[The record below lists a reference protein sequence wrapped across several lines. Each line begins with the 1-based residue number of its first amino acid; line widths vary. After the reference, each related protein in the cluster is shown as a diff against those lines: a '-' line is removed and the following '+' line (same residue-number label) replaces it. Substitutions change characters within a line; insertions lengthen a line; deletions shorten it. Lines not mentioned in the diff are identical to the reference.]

1 MAPNKTS
8 ESRNNRSTPLPVW
21 ERVATF
27 GCGII
32 GVSCI
37 LVLVTL
43 NPDPST
49 AQWKVYWAVLALTM
63 ACIGAL
69 LPGFI
74 ELKYKNVLR
83 AGGALACFT
92 VVLFGGGYIQGLGGP
107 TPTDMSAQASALMK
121 EAELDRGALG
131 PSSLDRLSQAK
142 ALYKKAGDAS
152 GEALVDL
159 DICKAQYAVKDY
171 ASTLTSCQDAEAEI
185 DLIPSDTMSEVEK
198 LKALALATLYFAS
211 AQDRVKATLDTPN
224 GVRQA
229 LDYAEATNDPQF
241 VVEFS
246 QQAAQDL
253 FDNNGGAASL
263 SIWGYYEALTAMAEW
278 KLDSEDDFDFVAQTL
293 PGLLKGALVLDV
305 DGADDLHAAEE
316 CSTLRDDVRLA
327 LGNFDMWL
335 RSFEQQGSTWNGVSP
350 RSQTEDTWDNGAC
363 VLKQEAAKL

>member
-1 MAPNKTS
+1 
-8 ESRNNRSTPLPVW
+8 
-21 ERVATF
+21 
-27 GCGII
+27 
-32 GVSCI
+32 
-37 LVLVTL
+37 
-43 NPDPST
+43 
-49 AQWKVYWAVLALTM
+49 M
-63 ACIGAL
+63 ACVGAL

-171 ASTLTSCQDAEAEI
+171 ASPLTSCQDAEAEI

-241 VVEFS
+241 VVGFS
-246 QQAAQDL
+246 QQAAHDL

-293 PGLLKGALVLDV
+293 PGLLKGALVLHV

-350 RSQTEDTWDNGAC
+350 RSQTQDTWNNGAC